1 MNKKIKQGLAVALA
15 IPMLT
20 TTALSQLKL
29 SGYGEAGFIT
39 GSQKGANAPGNTKS
53 LGQEFVILA
62 ENTGKFPMG
71 DYRVYLNIDS
81 DEALSGRNQVPSYGN
96 PFGARG
102 IEIMPSKE
110 TMLFYTYEGV
120 YGGEI
125 ARTTVPVVTERPGDL
140 TGHSG
145 LSELIDVTSGN
156 HAMGFEFRPAGHRLS
171 LAYAPNLDR
180 DANASSDRTASGTG
194 QAGAGGALGNSASGY
209 SFGYRGSIV
218 PGLTLGLGYTK
229 IDQKHSATAQD
240 ADSKTFGIIYTQA
253 PFAIGVQRTK
263 NDGLKTATV
272 AANNKEDTVDTVTGT
287 FAASK
292 EISLGLM
299 YSKMERF
306 SANQTNTGPE
316 TKVYQ
321 AVVAYNLGP
330 VVLSLAHEKAD
341 SRADTLAATQTTSG
355 LDNTLTKIKVKAN
368 F

>member
-1 MNKKIKQGLAVALA
+1 MNTKIKQGLAVALA

-39 GSQKGANAPGNTKS
+39 GSAKGVNAPGNTKS

-62 ENTGKFPMG
+62 ENTGKTPMG
-71 DYRVYLNIDS
+71 DYRVFLNIDS
-81 DEALSGRNQVPSYGN
+81 DEALAGRNNASSYGN

-102 IEIMPSKE
+102 IELMPSKE

-125 ARTTVPVVTERPGDL
+125 ARTTVPVVTERPLDL

-145 LSELIDVTSGN
+145 LSELLDVTSGS

-171 LAYAPNLDR
+171 AAYSPNLDR
-180 DANASSDRTASGTG
+180 DANASSDRTGSGTG
-194 QAGAGGALGNSASGY
+194 QGGAGGAFGNTASGY
-209 SFGYRGSIV
+209 SFGYRGTIV

-229 IDQKHSATAQD
+229 IDQKQASNAQD
-240 ADSKTFGIIYTQA
+240 ADSKTLGLIYSKA

-263 NDGLKTATV
+263 NDGLKTQTLTTA
-272 AANNKEDTVDTVTGT
+272 NKEDTVNTVAGT
-287 FAASK
+287 FAATK
-292 EISLGLM
+292 EVSIGLM
-299 YSKMERF
+299 YSTMERM
-306 SANQTNTGPE
+306 STNQTNTGPK
-316 TKVYQ
+316 TKVMQ

-330 VVLSLAHEKAD
+330 VVVSLAHEKAE
-341 SRADTLAATQTTSG
+341 SRADTIATTQTTSG
-355 LDNTLTKIKVKAN
+355 LDNNLTKVKVKAN